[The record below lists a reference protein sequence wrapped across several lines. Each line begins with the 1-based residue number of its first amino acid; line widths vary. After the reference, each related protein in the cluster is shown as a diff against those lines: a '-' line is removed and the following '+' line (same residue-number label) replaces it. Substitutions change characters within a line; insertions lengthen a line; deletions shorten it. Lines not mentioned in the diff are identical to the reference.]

1 MTRSR
6 YDRAPATALTW
17 RVAPAGVLLCILLS
31 SVASAQAPAAAEA
44 DLVVTSGEGVVRM
57 APDRAFVTMAAES
70 RAPSPREAQ
79 RQNTDAMAAVQQRL
93 RGLGLPADAVRTLAY
108 DLQPE
113 FNYANGRQSLKGY
126 VARNTVEVRA
136 DDITRVGEII
146 EASVSAGA
154 TSVRDIRFDLK
165 ARDAVERDALKQAV
179 ADARAR
185 AEAMA
190 AGAGRAFDRIVRIEE
205 QGAVVT
211 PPPRPMLAMAAE
223 AASPAPPPP
232 VPIEP
237 GELEIRARVTLVAR
251 MR

>member
-6 YDRAPATALTW
+6 YDRSLATALTW
-17 RVAPAGVLLCILLS
+17 RVAPAGFVLCILLS
-31 SVASAQAPAAAEA
+31 SAAGAQAPAAAEA

-126 VARNTVEVRA
+126 VARNTVEVRT

-165 ARDAVERDALKQAV
+165 ARDAVERDALKLAV

-190 AGAGRAFDRIVRIEE
+190 AGAGRAFDRIVRVEE